1 MKPKTPEKEY
11 NFIDKALFFPK
22 SGILAIGDLHLGFEE
37 SLRQSGILVPER
49 QIKDIIKNLQEIFD
63 KIETLPENNKIKRI
77 IFLGDIKHAFYFERE
92 ELRGFNQITEFLQGK
107 FSEENIILVKGNH
120 DTIDYSLEHK
130 MKPYYIDEEIL
141 FIHGHK
147 PIPKPLLSKIS
158 TIVMGHTHPS
168 FILSS
173 GAKREAYKCFLEGKF
188 NGKTT
193 IVMPS
198 FLDIVEGTPVNSYRE
213 DYIEDFSAI
222 PKKDIMKFRIWAIGN
237 NEVLDFGKIKDW
249 N

>member
-1 MKPKTPEKEY
+1 MSPYK
-11 NFIDKALFFPK
+11 FIDKALYFPRQ
-22 SGILAIGDLHLGFEE
+22 GILAIGDLHLGFEE

-63 KIETLPENNKIKRI
+63 EIEALPENNKIKKL

-92 ELRGFNQITEFLQGK
+92 ELRGFNQIMKFLLDK
-107 FSEENIILVKGNH
+107 FSEKDIILIKGNH
-120 DTIDYSLEHK
+120 DTMDYSLEHK
-130 MKPYYIDEEIL
+130 MKPFHIEAKIL
-141 FIHGHK
+141 FVHGHK
-147 PIPKPLLSKIS
+147 PIPKSLLTNVD

-173 GAKREAYKCFLEGKF
+173 GAKREAYKCFLEGKL

-213 DYIEDFSAI
+213 DYIEDFSSI

-237 NEVLDFGKIKDW
+237 NEVLDFGKVKDW